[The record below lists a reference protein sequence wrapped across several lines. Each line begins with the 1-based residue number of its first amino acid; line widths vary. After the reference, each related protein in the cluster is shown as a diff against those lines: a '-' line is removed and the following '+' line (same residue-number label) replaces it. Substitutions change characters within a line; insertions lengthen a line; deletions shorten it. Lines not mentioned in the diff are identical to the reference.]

1 MLVLYFLIKNTALRA
16 VFFKLSGR
24 TGYLIVL
31 NRCFDERAVP
41 WEFFYFHRTAVKS
54 KARSS
59 DKLSFLIK

>member
-1 MLVLYFLIKNTALRA
+1 MNVGFIFFIKNTALRA
-16 VFFKLSGR
+16 VFLNFSR

-59 DKLSFLIK
+59 DKLSF